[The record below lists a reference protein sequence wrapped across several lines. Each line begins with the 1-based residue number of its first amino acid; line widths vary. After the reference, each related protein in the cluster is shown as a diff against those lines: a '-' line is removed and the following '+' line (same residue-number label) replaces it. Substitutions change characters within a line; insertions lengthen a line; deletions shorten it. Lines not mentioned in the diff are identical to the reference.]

1 MDSKETQTYF
11 KEHNIPSLDVD
22 WFISSKKISKKSIP
36 NKINAYVNTTTNT
49 DISSTN
55 DSQQSLHR
63 RNTNPDLSVSPTSS
77 TSNHMSNNS
86 SQRQQS
92 SNASNTANGSPLFK
106 TKYLE
111 NKDQNN
117 IRKVDHTDNDS
128 FNVPLRRTKSLSAA
142 SSSQSKIQPLQ
153 EPIQQQQHEK
163 KMGFFKSLF
172 SRRKSTSST
181 SSSTTTTAT
190 TTTNN
195 NNNSGTVSS
204 SSKINSISVN
214 NAIKTSIPSRTPQ
227 IATLPPGKI
236 PLTRSKTTSDGFD
249 TSSHHHIHGNHGSS
263 ITSSS
268 NNIDRSTIKHNSSDT
283 SLNDAS
289 DANPNNNNNNDPRLR
304 EFLEYYKARNY
315 SIAAFKEQNPYNIP
329 NTNPKRAVFS
339 VNEPLIEHPED
350 NDNKASNN
358 EIEKPKRFD
367 AKGRPLPP
375 HPANSKL
382 PSAFKKNSMDIDNNS
397 NDNNSY
403 VSSIDRFKKRLDKFD
418 TSSSTISSASSSSPS
433 SSKKFGA
440 FLKRVTSYGASNDS
454 ANEMVSQDSESSISP
469 THKNPP
475 YPKKQEKFDPSKALA
490 VPGLENEKPLK
501 HVTFAAN
508 TYFND
513 PPQQICSK
521 NPRKGEV
528 EVKPNGAVIIHRL
541 TPQERRKI
549 LKESSCGI
557 VVGGSGQLKLLVPE
571 EDIEAPTNN
580 NKNNNNNDSTDS
592 GDSRK
597 SSTDE
602 SDPQMRSV
610 KLAAA
615 EAAAEAR
622 AQAAPNELCR
632 TVTNNEEEVDVN
644 QSASHFTIDKPMVSR
659 RSSNNLS
666 SSNSLTS
673 LLSHSSQLSDNID
686 PSEEPIFPPPD
697 LKIPHDIVYTRCCHL
712 REILPIPATLKQ
724 LKPGSTDPISSLQ
737 LRNPRPSMVEVL
749 SFSDFIGVVPILC
762 ITLDGVHLTAEML
775 RIILSSLVHK
785 TSFEKLSLRNT
796 PLDEEGWKILAQFVS
811 KCKSLSALDLT
822 MVPNIKTNV
831 QKPSKSSLKNILPRM
846 ECRMEDRSDMDWDL
860 LTAAIAF
867 RDGIDEIVLA
877 GAKMSL
883 THFKTFIEVACVN
896 ATRLGLAYNELSK
909 QQCVIL
915 AQWIVHSKVTGLDI
929 GFNDLQGK
937 LSPFCDALWD
947 KINNKGEKNVFKY
960 LSLNGTNIEV
970 KENDTSDSNEFLK
983 LLSIMCY
990 SENLKY
996 LDLSNNPKIFPY
1008 CLPTLVDCLPVFVSL
1023 VRLHLDN
1030 DKLGRTAMVTL
1041 SEALPLCRKLN
1052 HISLIGTEL
1061 DLASCKALTEAVK
1074 KSSSLITID
1083 LDWAY
1088 VPDNIK
1094 EQLSLYAMRNI
1105 QTELSRMK
1113 DSNKTGKPN
1122 FIDGNK
1128 ESAKDDDTQQLQTIQ
1143 DELATLLTED
1153 WSHKNR
1159 DDYNKMVSE
1168 FIKKVTKGREKI
1180 QKVVMDLFLIRLQG
1194 ELNLEGKETLIRL
1207 CIIDASLEKGL
1218 KLLKQRHYKIAS
1230 DSASGDS
1237 INKNRNHSEKSTSDI
1252 SLIENRT
1259 SVLSSSTFG
1268 KSGHSVLLPFG
1279 SANIEKTFNNA
1290 DDTVDFTDET
1300 PSELIAPRIK
1310 LPNENDLTSDNF
1322 TDQDRS
1328 TVYAEIPHDIT
1339 KEQKIALAKAAESM
1353 DSDQIKD
1360 FLLKSDV
1367 NTVIGVID
1375 ELHKQGYH
1383 FHHIFKNTNQCHDK
1397 TIETCN
1403 KVDNCNSPVEADGKL
1418 SDMIPQDPDKFDKF
1432 INTQENEAISAAYDQ
1447 VLDHLQKI
1455 RNKKHPDM
1463 SIDIKQSNGSQQ

>member
-11 KEHNIPSLDVD
+11 KEHNIPFLDVD
-22 WFISSKKISKKSIP
+22 WFISSKKISKKSISK
-36 NKINAYVNTTTNT
+36 KINESIDPTANA

-55 DSQQSLHR
+55 DPQQLLHR
-63 RNTNPDLSVSPTSS
+63 RNTNPDLSTSS
-77 TSNHMSNNS
+77 KSTSTQINIS
-86 SQRQQS
+86 SPRQQNNNTPDTTTAS
-92 SNASNTANGSPLFK
+92 SLFRAKYLDKSQDNIRNNDHTESNAF
-106 TKYLE
+106 Y
-111 NKDQNN
+111 
-117 IRKVDHTDNDS
+117 
-128 FNVPLRRTKSLSAA
+128 VPLRRTKSLSAA
-142 SSSQSKIQPLQ
+142 SSSPHKMQQSQ
-153 EPIQQQQHEK
+153 EPPRQQHEK
-163 KMGFFKSLF
+163 KMGFFRSLF
-172 SRRKSTSST
+172 SRRKSISTPPSQFKLKHDSTPSPSSITNTDKNDSDNPLPKVNSMPVNNTTKTST
-181 SSSTTTTAT
+181 SSQ
-190 TTTNN
+190 
-195 NNNSGTVSS
+195 
-204 SSKINSISVN
+204 
-214 NAIKTSIPSRTPQ
+214 TPN
-227 IATLPPGKI
+227 IATPPFALN
-236 PLTRSKTTSDGFD
+236 PLTRSKTISDGFD
-249 TSSHHHIHGNHGSS
+249 NSNHHHQHHHGHYDGST
-263 ITSSS
+263 TSFSNSVDISS
-268 NNIDRSTIKHNSSDT
+268 ETNLNELPNAHSD
-283 SLNDAS
+283 
-289 DANPNNNNNNDPRLR
+289 NNNPRLT

-315 SIAAFKEQNPYNIP
+315 SIAAFKEKNPYNIT
-329 NTNPKRAVFS
+329 NTKPKRAMFTI
-339 VNEPLIEHPED
+339 NEHLVENLG
-350 NDNKASNN
+350 NDGNDDDDKASNN
-358 EIEKPKRFD
+358 EIEKPRRFD
-367 AKGRPLPP
+367 AKGRPLPS
-375 HPANSKL
+375 HPAKSKL
-382 PSAFKKNSMDIDNNS
+382 PSALKKSSVDTDNI
-397 NDNNSY
+397 NDDSNSY
-403 VSSIDRFKKRLDKFD
+403 LSSIDRVKKRLDKVD
-418 TSSSTISSASSSSPS
+418 TSTSTISSASSNSPS
-433 SSKKFGA
+433 SSKRFGA

-454 ANEMVSQDSESSISP
+454 GNEIVSQDSESDVLA
-469 THKNPP
+469 THKNQI
-475 YPKKQEKFDPSKALA
+475 YPKKQEEFDPSKAVT

-549 LKESSCGI
+549 MKESSCGI

-571 EDIEAPTNN
+571 EDIEEPI
-580 NKNNNNNDSTDS
+580 NNNDNKDLEDREKASMDDT
-592 GDSRK
+592 
-597 SSTDE
+597 
-602 SDPQMRSV
+602 DPQIRSV

-622 AQAAPNELCR
+622 GQAAPNELCR
-632 TVTNNEEEVDVN
+632 TITNNEEEVVVS

-666 SSNSLTS
+666 SSNSLDS
-673 LLSHSSQLSDNID
+673 LLSHTSQLSDDTD
-686 PSEEPIFPPPD
+686 PDKEPIFPPPD

-775 RIILSSLVHK
+775 RIILSCLIHK

-811 KCKSLSALDLT
+811 KCKSLTALDLT

-831 QKPSKSSLKNILPRM
+831 QKPSKSSLKNVLPRM

-883 THFKTFIEVACVN
+883 THFKTFIEIACVKS
-896 ATRLGLAYNELSK
+896 TRLGLAYNELSN
-909 QQCVIL
+909 QQCAIL

-970 KENDTSDSNEFLK
+970 KENDTSESNEFLK

-1008 CLPTLVDCLPVFVSL
+1008 CLSTLVDCLPVFVNL

-1041 SEALPLCRKLN
+1041 FEALPLCRKLN

-1105 QTELSRMK
+1105 QNELARMK
-1113 DSNKTGKPN
+1113 ENNEASKPN
-1122 FIDGNK
+1122 FISGNK
-1128 ESAKDDDTQQLQTIQ
+1128 GANKDDDTQQLQSIQ
-1143 DELATLLTED
+1143 DELTTLLTED

-1159 DDYNKMVSE
+1159 EDYNKMVSE
-1168 FIKKVTKGREKI
+1168 FIQKVTKGREKI

-1218 KLLKQRHYKIAS
+1218 KLLKQRHYKIAT
-1230 DSASGDS
+1230 DSSSG
-1237 INKNRNHSEKSTSDI
+1237 NLANKSTNNDEKNASDI
-1252 SLIENRT
+1252 SLLENRT

-1268 KSGHSVLLPFG
+1268 KTSHSVLLPFG
-1279 SANIEKTFNNA
+1279 SENIEKTFNSA

-1300 PSELIAPRIK
+1300 PSELVAPKIT
-1310 LPNENDLTSDNF
+1310 LPNVNNF
-1322 TDQDRS
+1322 TSNNSSGKDRS
-1328 TVYAEIPHDIT
+1328 TIYTEIPHDIT
-1339 KEQKIALAKAAESM
+1339 NEQKIALTTAAKSM
-1353 DSDQIKD
+1353 DSDRIKD

-1375 ELHKQGYH
+1375 ELHKHGYH
-1383 FHHIFKNTNQCHDK
+1383 FHHIFKNSNQSHDK
-1397 TIETCN
+1397 TAKIFN
-1403 KVDNCNSPVEADGKL
+1403 KIDNAASPAEVDAKL
-1418 SDMIPQDPDKFDKF
+1418 SDIIPQDPDKFDKF
-1432 INTQENEAISAAYDQ
+1432 INSQEDEAISAAYDQ

-1455 RNKKHPDM
+1455 RNKKHLN
-1463 SIDIKQSNGSQQ
+1463 IRQSNESQ